1 VVLRGFWNWF
11 CRTVPRRLHAVAAG
25 LLLIG
30 WLGVAPAQQQRTA
43 GEVAWRHVSNEGFC
57 VTNGSFG
64 AAPRGRIAI
73 DTPSSRA
80 FARGAGGAAAEI
92 RFRYLGPSAES
103 KPLASGELRRQIGL
117 KLHAQDTCNLVY
129 AMWHIEPDARIA
141 VSVKRNPGMHT
152 HEACGAHGY
161 TNIRPAHAVEPA
173 RIAPG
178 EDHVLRAVLSG
189 DTLVLSAD
197 GRVVWEG
204 TLGGL
209 ASGIDGPV
217 GVRTDNARFEFEY
230 FIPEGGPVAPMPDR
244 CIKGPGD

>member
-1 VVLRGFWNWF
+1 M
-11 CRTVPRRLHAVAAG
+11 CAVAAG

-30 WLGVAPAQQQRTA
+30 WPDVAPAQQQRRTEEA
-43 GEVAWRHVSNEGFC
+43 AWRHVDNESFC
-57 VTNGSFG
+57 VTNGAFR
-64 AAPRGRIAI
+64 ATPQGRIAI
-73 DTPSSRA
+73 DSPSSRA
-80 FARGAGGAAAEI
+80 FARSAGGVAAEI

-161 TNIRPAHAVEPA
+161 TNIRAAHAVEPP

-178 EDHVLRAVLSG
+178 EDHVLRAVLTG
-189 DTLVLSAD
+189 DTLVVSAD

-204 TLGGL
+204 TLGDL
-209 ASGIDGPV
+209 ASDIDGPV
-217 GVRTDNARFEFEY
+217 GLRTDNARYVFDY
-230 FIPEGGPVAPMPDR
+230 YVPEGASAVAISGR
-244 CIKGPGD
+244 CSKGPGD